1 MIKITQRLFD
11 QFMRARDEA
20 DVNMFDRNAIARWA
34 NDNEQYDLAVFAGDR
49 ENVQAYTDLIRG
61 DFEIVADDDERAQA

>member
-1 MIKITQRLFD
+1 MIKISQTLFD